1 MLYETAARPA
11 ALLDVE
17 DPGLAN
23 RRAKVRRK
31 ADAAG
36 IIVGQA
42 GTAPAAP
49 QRAHSRRRG
58 RNRDAD
64 ADDPPGSHVGAVAGP
79 VRASERPG
87 ALQRHQGGRDPA
99 RRR

>member
-1 MLYETAARPA
+1 MLYETGARPA
-11 ALLDVE
+11 GVLDVE
-17 DPGLAN
+17 DLDLAN

-31 ADAAG
+31 GSAAG
-36 IIVGQA
+36 IIVGQT

-64 ADDPPGSHVGAVAGP
+64 ADDPPG
-79 VRASERPG
+79 
-87 ALQRHQGGRDPA
+87 
-99 RRR
+99 